1 MDARLRCHV
10 IGRRFALLL
19 AALCAMA
26 TAASQD
32 DDVEALPERLSATGL
47 YVDGSTTQVRPD
59 VWRFTPQ
66 YPLWSDG
73 ADKQRWIRLPAGGV
87 IDASDPDAWR
97 FPPGTRLWKEFS
109 HGGQRIETR
118 VIALQRNGAWR
129 YATYVWNADGSD
141 AILAPAGGLAA
152 WPVSVAPQGR
162 YDVPARAD
170 CTSCH
175 EGAAQPVLGF
185 SALQL
190 SSDRDASA
198 AHAQPRRADDIDLAS
213 LIARGVLRNAPTAW
227 TTRPPRIAAAS
238 PTERAALGYL
248 HANCGHCHNRSGNG
262 VPLRL
267 TLAQSALDPETS
279 RHDTLASAVAV
290 EGRYRTPALAG
301 RHLIEPRAPAAS
313 VLDARMRSR
322 QPQLQMPP
330 LGTHLVDD
338 AGLALVER
346 WIHHL
351 SPSEEKQ
358 P

>member
-1 MDARLRCHV
+1 MDARPHRRLAARCA
-10 IGRRFALLL
+10 ALLL
-19 AALCAMA
+19 AAFGALPPAQP
-26 TAASQD
+26 QD
-32 DDVEALPERLSATGL
+32 DESDALPERLSATGL
-47 YVDGSTTQVRPD
+47 YVDGSSTQVRPD

-66 YPLWSDG
+66 YALWSDG

-109 HGGQRIETR
+109 HGGRRIETR
-118 VIALQRNGAWR
+118 LIEHRGNGAWR
-129 YATYVWNADGSD
+129 YASYVWSVDGRD
-141 AILAPAGGLAA
+141 ATLAPARGIVAMPAA
-152 WPVSVAPQGR
+152 AAPHGR

-175 EGAAQPVLGF
+175 EGTGAPVLGF

-190 SSDRDASA
+190 GSGGGAV
-198 AHAQPRRADDIDLAS
+198 DLAH
-213 LIARGVLRNAPTAW
+213 LIALGVLRNAPAAW
-227 TTRPPRIAAAS
+227 TTQPPRIAAAS
-238 PTERAALGYL
+238 DLERAALGYL

-267 TLAQSALDPETS
+267 TLAQSALDPDAS
-279 RHDTLASAVAV
+279 RRATLASAVAV
-290 EGRYRTPALAG
+290 EGRYRTPTLPG
-301 RHLIEPRAPAAS
+301 RHLIDAQAPESSVLVARMSSREPR
-313 VLDARMRSR
+313 
-322 QPQLQMPP
+322 LQMPP
-330 LGTHLVDD
+330 LGTHILDNT
-338 AGLALVER
+338 GHALVER